1 MLKNESM
8 KTTYSIL
15 VCCLLL
21 FSCNAHSQDTVQRGK
36 LYNARTL
43 EVNPKLS
50 YALYIPQ
57 KENYSKRIAYFFFDP
72 SGDGSYPLKIYQS
85 IADSLGVVLI
95 GNNAS
100 KNGMSFNAIAE
111 NFAAISTEV
120 LRKLEINKDN
130 MCLWGF
136 SGGAKAAM
144 YCADNFDYHYAIYG
158 GAVYPE
164 MQHQLDL
171 LGINGKKD
179 MNYTE
184 LLAYDISQQNNTNH
198 LQIEWEGKHSWPDS
212 LTATDA
218 FKWFLFRKMQKN
230 EIKWDAKLI
239 QKTNIAF
246 VKNVNQLYKTK
257 QYYKTYING
266 KKTIIMLD
274 KLSNVQPVKN
284 IIGTVVKSQSFLNEM
299 KQLENQYQK
308 ETKLKNQYIANLQTQ
323 DSLYW
328 KTETNK
334 LYALANTDKY
344 GIYERLLGFL
354 SLAAYSVSTESFR
367 QNKLDNL
374 PNILAL
380 YRYADPQ
387 NAEYAFLSAKYYLL
401 KNDIIQAKAYKQV
414 ALNLGMD
421 TSRFTQDELL
431 SKLP

>member
-1 MLKNESM
+1 
-8 KTTYSIL
+8 
-15 VCCLLL
+15 
-21 FSCNAHSQDTVQRGK
+21 
-36 LYNARTL
+36 
-43 EVNPKLS
+43 
-50 YALYIPQ
+50 
-57 KENYSKRIAYFFFDP
+57 
-72 SGDGSYPLKIYQS
+72 
-85 IADSLGVVLI
+85 
-95 GNNAS
+95 
-100 KNGMSFNAIAE
+100 
-111 NFAAISTEV
+111 
-120 LRKLEINKDN
+120 
-130 MCLWGF
+130 
-136 SGGAKAAM
+136 
-144 YCADNFDYHYAIYG
+144 
-158 GAVYPE
+158 
-164 MQHQLDL
+164 
-171 LGINGKKD
+171 